1 MTLIS
6 IWTLKGIS
14 IFFSSCF
21 LIRHVYRHPSRKKE
35 PRKQKTTGKN
45 RKENYFFFFFF
56 FAECKRYSKITS
68 ITFISVH
75 PWVTSIWTGSGH
87 VITLYTTPTGTASLT
102 IQAVCVNITPCNISC
117 VRYKWSTKTPT
128 KYETIVSII

>member
-1 MTLIS
+1 MFTDIQVEKKS
-6 IWTLKGIS
+6 QGN
-14 IFFSSCF
+14 
-21 LIRHVYRHPSRKKE
+21 RKR
-35 PRKQKTTGKN
+35 RKKN
-45 RKENYFFFFFF
+45 RKENYILFFLI

-102 IQAVCVNITPCNISC
+102 IQAVCVNVTPCNISC
-117 VRYKWSTKTPT
+117 VRYK
-128 KYETIVSII
+128 